1 MSEEYDTDKITSLVE
16 SVQTVVEDYVSQSKV
31 FDGLDLNLGAIQ
43 MNEDQRIGLRIDD
56 QHGATIMLLFPE
68 ETENQDLFKAGLSS
82 ILRNWVNKTLD
93 MAAEEEESN
102 A

>member
-1 MSEEYDTDKITSLVE
+1 MSEEYDANKVTSVIE
-16 SVQTVVEDYVSQSKV
+16 SVQSVVGVYVSQSKV

-82 ILRNWVNKTLD
+82 IMRSWVNKTLD
-93 MAAEEEESN
+93 AATEKEAAN

>member
-1 MSEEYDTDKITSLVE
+1 MSEEYDTDKVTSVIE
-16 SVQTVVEDYVSQSKV
+16 SVQSVVEEYIDQGKV
-31 FDGLDLNLGAIQ
+31 FDSLDLNLGAIQ

-56 QHGATIMLLFPE
+56 QHSATIMLLFPE

-82 ILRNWVNKTLD
+82 IMRNWVNKTLD
-93 MAAEEEESN
+93 AAAEEEESN

>member
-1 MSEEYDTDKITSLVE
+1 MSEEYDANKVTSVIE
-16 SVQTVVEDYVSQSKV
+16 SVQSVVEEYIDQGKV
-31 FDGLDLNLGAIQ
+31 FDSLDLNLGAIQ

-82 ILRNWVNKTLD
+82 IMRSWVNKTLD
-93 MAAEEEESN
+93 AATEKEAAN